1 MDVYP
6 SLTYR
11 DVEAALA
18 WLEAVF
24 GLEPLIFDE
33 EGAEGFASPR

>member
-11 DVEAALA
+11 DVEAALEQ
-18 WLEAVF
+18 LERSLVSYIGAVPPVS
-24 GLEPLIFDE
+24 EIPP
-33 EGAEGFASPR
+33 A